1 MPTIFEYE
9 PKNTFLHNLNPV
21 TKVIMLLSIFIVLTV
36 YWDPRFVIIIT
47 LISATLYIVSKTPP
61 KWLLIILPVAVIRF
75 IESLILGISQA
86 QGAYFHYLPPE
97 IASKVIAK
105 IGPITIIYGGILWT
119 ISDILKI
126 ISTIMLT
133 FSFIY
138 STSLNDIVRM
148 LSFFRIPKKLIYVFV
163 VALKL
168 VPDILR
174 ELNTTMIAQKL
185 RGWELSSKNPIKLI
199 KQAIPLAYPF
209 LKKTI
214 GYVDTLTVVAYIRG
228 FSSSGKMGLKWKP
241 KFNVSD
247 YAVIVASS
255 SGAII
260 SLYYALEYGIG
271 LI

>member
-1 MPTIFEYE
+1 MPMIFEYE
-9 PKNTFLHNLNPV
+9 PRNTFLHKLNPIA
-21 TKVIMLLSIFIVLTV
+21 KVIMLLSIFIVLTV
-36 YWDPRFVIIIT
+36 YWDPRFVLTIT
-47 LISATLYIVSKTPP
+47 LISTVLYTVSKTPP
-61 KWLLIILPVAVIRF
+61 KWLLIVLPVTVIRF

-97 IASKVIAK
+97 VASKVIAK

-126 ISTIMLT
+126 VSTIMLT

-138 STSLNDIVRM
+138 TTSLNDIVKM
-148 LSFFRIPKKLIYVFV
+148 LSFFRVPRKLIYVFV

-174 ELNTTMIAQKL
+174 EINTTMIAQRL
-185 RGWELSSKNPIKLI
+185 RGWELSSKNPIKLV

-209 LKKTI
+209 LRKTI
-214 GYVDTLTVVAYIRG
+214 GYVDTLTVMAYVRG
-228 FSSSGKMGLKWKP
+228 FGASGKMELKWKP
-241 KFNVSD
+241 KFNISD
-247 YAVIVASS
+247 YIVIATSFI
-255 SGAII
+255 GATI